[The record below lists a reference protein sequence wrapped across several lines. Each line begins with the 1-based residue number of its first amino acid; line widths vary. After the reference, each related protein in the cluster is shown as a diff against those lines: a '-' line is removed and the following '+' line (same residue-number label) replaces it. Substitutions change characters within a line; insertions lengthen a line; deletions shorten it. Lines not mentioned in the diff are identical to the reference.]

1 MLPQHANNIEIIRD
15 MIKEINGENIKIKG
29 NNKGSNKAIIK
40 EIIKIRSQHVIKIRK
55 IPGKAITFMML
66 VVSLVGGIWR
76 VTFFAR

>member
-1 MLPQHANNIEIIRD
+1 MLPQHANNIEIIRE
-15 MIKEINGENIKIKG
+15 MIKEINGENVKIKG
-29 NNKGSNKAIIK
+29 DNEGCNKEIVK

>member
-1 MLPQHANNIEIIRD
+1 MLPQHVNNIEIIRER
-15 MIKEINGENIKIKG
+15 IKEINGENIKIKG
-29 NNKGSNKAIIK
+29 NNTGSNKAIIK

-55 IPGKAITFMML
+55 IPGKAITFMMV

>member
-1 MLPQHANNIEIIRD
+1 MLPQHANNIEIIRE

-29 NNKGSNKAIIK
+29 DNEGSNKEIIK
-40 EIIKIRSQHVIKIRK
+40 EIIKIRSQLVKKIRK

>member
-1 MLPQHANNIEIIRD
+1 MLPQHANNIEIIRE

-29 NNKGSNKAIIK
+29 NNTGSKKEIIK
-40 EIIKIRSQHVIKIRK
+40 EIIKIRSQHVKKIRK